1 MSYAALA
8 VGALATLGFMV
19 YAGRPESA
27 VWFLGMLPFAAWALA
42 PYGVLG
48 MQVRRHAGSARAS
61 GVLLVASLLL
71 SAASVFLL
79 WQAFVVEPDAQ
90 SALVFVFLPLWQL
103 VYAVIV
109 SAVARGIAAR

>member
-8 VGALATLGFMV
+8 VGAVATLGFMV
-19 YAGRPESA
+19 YAGQPESA

-48 MQVRRHAGSARAS
+48 
-61 GVLLVASLLL
+61 
-71 SAASVFLL
+71 

-90 SALVFVFLPLWQL
+90 SALLFVFLPLWQL
-103 VYAVIV
+103 VYAVV
-109 SAVARGIAAR
+109 VTAVARGLAAR